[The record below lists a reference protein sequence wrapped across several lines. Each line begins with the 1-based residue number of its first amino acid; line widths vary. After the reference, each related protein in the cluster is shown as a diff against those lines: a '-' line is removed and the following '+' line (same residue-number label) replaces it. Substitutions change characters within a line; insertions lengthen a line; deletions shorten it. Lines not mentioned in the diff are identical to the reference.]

1 MEEFVKPAEASRLL
15 GITRQAVSQRMQTGT
30 IPHVVVDGRKM
41 IAMSWVKKELEK
53 KASK

>member
-1 MEEFVKPAEASRLL
+1 MEEFVKPVEASKLL

-41 IAMSWVKKELEK
+41 VDMTWIKKELEK
-53 KASK
+53 KALK